1 MPRSRQQRRVEYTL
15 DEDEQRWVGE
25 GRVRSDDP
33 YFQMEYDATAIAEAV
48 ARETGRLHRVLMDW
62 QPWRQTKGAPLQP
75 YHLTVRYL
83 TDDARAEYA
92 AAMSVHRVQRVT
104 NIAHTLVLLALT
116 YTLATGLV
124 ANLAPLLGD
133 KSGRKEQEPR

>member
-1 MPRSRQQRRVEYTL
+1 MARSRQQHTL
-15 DEDEQRWVGE
+15 DEDERRWIGE
-25 GRVRSDDP
+25 GRVRNGDP

-62 QPWRQTKGAPLQP
+62 QPWPQRGAPLRT
-75 YHLTVRYL
+75 YHRTVRYL
-83 TDDARAEYA
+83 TDDARDEYA
-92 AAMSVHRVQRVT
+92 AALSVHKAQRVT